1 MLGREVGTLG
11 HVVGKG
17 STCSPVREHLFK
29 TALGH
34 VVAVGTF
41 SDKSKIP
48 QE

>member
-1 MLGREVGTLG
+1 MLGREVGILG
-11 HVVGKG
+11 HVVG

-29 TALGH
+29 TALVH